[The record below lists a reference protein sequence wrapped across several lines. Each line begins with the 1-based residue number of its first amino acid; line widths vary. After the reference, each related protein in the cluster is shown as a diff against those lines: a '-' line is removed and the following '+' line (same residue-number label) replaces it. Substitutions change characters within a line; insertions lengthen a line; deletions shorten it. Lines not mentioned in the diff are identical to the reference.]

1 MSIRKQRARILVDA
15 KILALSLRRAHRPK
29 WHAASVP
36 PRAGHEVHPLG
47 TLQRKGVT
55 IAWRDVDH
63 ERWPAPAF
71 VLLSIDIERAL
82 LDLPKQ
88 QVVGAKQQITLLQ
101 AHRGAAITAAP

>member
-1 MSIRKQRARILVDA
+1 MSIRKERARILVDA
-15 KILALSLRRAHRPK
+15 KILALCLQIAHRPK

-36 PRAGHEVHPLG
+36 PRAGNEVHPLG
-47 TLQRKGVT
+47 TLQRKGVP
-55 IAWRDVDH
+55 IAQRDVEQ
-63 ERWPAPAF
+63 ERWRRPAF

-82 LDLPKQ
+82 LDFPKQ